1 MSRSAFSRLAASP
14 CCSVRRMA
22 TETATETKQGSI
34 GLVQAI
40 ALYVGAVLGTG
51 VLVLPAIAAEQ
62 AGPGSLIAWAAL
74 VALSVPMA
82 LAYAAMS
89 RQRPDAGGFS
99 DAIERAFGPR
109 WGAVSG
115 WIFLASVP
123 TGFVVGSLIAGSSAA
138 TAFGLDRN
146 AAFAFAALLIAV
158 VYFINW
164 FGLKFSATAQ
174 SIAVTAIS
182 IVVLVVVIRA
192 LPSVRASE
200 FEPVLPHG
208 IASVGTAALTLFWAF
223 VGWEAITPLA
233 NEIRRPSDLWRAT
246 IIAVVVVGVFYI
258 GLSYV
263 TIGTHSYGGAG
274 TSVPLIGL
282 ARSTFGDFAGIA
294 MGVAA
299 FALSFPV
306 INAYTAGISRLTAA
320 LAARRAL
327 PDWLAVQ
334 ARYGGAEVPRRA
346 LVTIGVAV
354 AIAMVVAYLA
364 GWGVDTLLPL
374 SASSFIATYVLSMAA
389 AVRLL
394 HGWARAGA
402 ALALV
407 ACTVVLLFSG
417 ALLAWIVGVS
427 VACVLYTRSRFRGAA
442 ERQPFV

>member
-1 MSRSAFSRLAASP
+1 
-14 CCSVRRMA
+14 MA
-22 TETATETKQGSI
+22 DTRQGSI
-34 GLVQAI
+34 GLVQAT

-62 AGPGSLIAWAAL
+62 AGPGSLAAWALL

-99 DAIERAFGPR
+99 DAIERAFGPA

-146 AAFAFAALLIAV
+146 AAFAFAAALVSLV
-158 VYFINW
+158 FVINW
-164 FGLKFSATAQ
+164 FGLRVSATLQ
-174 SIAVTAIS
+174 SIAVAVIS
-182 IVVLVVVIRA
+182 AVVLVVIVRA
-192 LPSVRASE
+192 LPTVDASA
-200 FEPVLPHG
+200 FEPILPHG
-208 IASVGTAALTLFWAF
+208 AAAVGTAALTVFWAF

-233 NEIRRPSDLWRAT
+233 SEIRRPSDLWRAT
-246 IIAVVVVGVFYI
+246 IIAVFVVGAFYFA
-258 GLSYV
+258 LAFV
-263 TIGTHSYGGAG
+263 TIGTHAYGEAG
-274 TSVPLIGL
+274 TNVPLIGL
-282 ARSTFGDFAGIA
+282 ARSTFGDFAGVA

-306 INAYTAGISRLTAA
+306 INAYTAGISRLMAS

-327 PDWLAVQ
+327 PSWLAVQ
-334 ARYGGAEVPRRA
+334 AEHRGASVPRRA
-346 LVTIGVAV
+346 LVTLAVSVGTAVAV
-354 AIAMVVAYLA
+354 AYFA
-364 GWGVDTLLPL
+364 GWGVDDLLPL

-394 HGWARAGA
+394 RGWARSGA
-402 ALALV
+402 AVALV

-427 VACVLYTRSRFRGAA
+427 IASVLYTRARLRSPAHVATAVVDPR
-442 ERQPFV
+442 

>member
-1 MSRSAFSRLAASP
+1 MP
-14 CCSVRRMA
+14 
-22 TETATETKQGSI
+22 EPKQGSI
-34 GLVQAI
+34 GLVQAT

-74 VALSVPMA
+74 VVLSVPMA

-115 WIFLASVP
+115 WIFLAQVP
-123 TGFVVGSLIAGSSAA
+123 TGYVVGTLIAGSSAA

-146 AAFAFAALLIAV
+146 AAFAFAAALLAAV
-158 VYFINW
+158 FAVNW
-164 FGLKFSATAQ
+164 FGLRVSATFQ
-174 SIAVTAIS
+174 SIAVAVIS
-182 IVVLVVVIRA
+182 AVVLVVIIRA

-208 IASVGTAALTLFWAF
+208 IAAVGTSALSLFWAF

-246 IIAVVVVGVFYI
+246 IIAVVVVGAFYL
-258 GLSYV
+258 GLAFV
-263 TIGTHSYGGAG
+263 TIGTHAYGEVG
-274 TSVPLIGL
+274 TNVPLIGL
-282 ARSTFGDFAGIA
+282 ARSTFGDFAGVA

-306 INAYTAGISRLTAA
+306 INAYTAGMSRLTAA
-320 LAARRAL
+320 LARRRAL

-334 ARYGGAEVPRRA
+334 STGGVPRRA
-346 LVTIGVAV
+346 LVTIALGVA
-354 AIAMVVAYLA
+354 AAMLVAYLV
-364 GWGVDTLLPL
+364 GWGVDDLLPL

-402 ALALV
+402 AVALV
-407 ACTVVLLFSG
+407 ACVVVLLFSG
-417 ALLAWIVGVS
+417 ALLAWVVGVS
-427 VACVLYTRSRFRGAA
+427 IASVLYTRARFVTRASA
-442 ERQPFV
+442 S

>member
-1 MSRSAFSRLAASP
+1 
-14 CCSVRRMA
+14 MA
-22 TETATETKQGSI
+22 DAKAGSI
-34 GLVQAI
+34 GLVQAT

-62 AGPGSLIAWAAL
+62 AGPGSLIAWAGL
-74 VALSVPMA
+74 IALSVPMA

-123 TGFVVGSLIAGSSAA
+123 TGYVVGTLIAGSSAA

-146 AAFAFAALLIAV
+146 AAFAFAAVLVAV
-158 VYFINW
+158 VYAINW
-164 FGLKFSATAQ
+164 FGLRVSATFQ
-174 SIAVTAIS
+174 SIAVAIIS
-182 IVVLVVVIRA
+182 VVVLVVVIRA
-192 LPSVRASE
+192 LPNVRASE

-208 IASVGTAALTLFWAF
+208 AAAVGTAALTLFWAF

-246 IIAVVVVGVFYI
+246 IIAVAVVGVFYV
-258 GLSYV
+258 GLAFV
-263 TIGTHSYGGAG
+263 TIGTHSYGEAG
-274 TSVPLIGL
+274 TNVPLIGL
-282 ARSTFGDFAGIA
+282 ARSTFGDYAGVA

-320 LAARRAL
+320 LASRRAL
-327 PDWLAVQ
+327 PGWLSVQ
-334 ARYGGAEVPRRA
+334 SEHRGANVPRRA
-346 LVTIGVAV
+346 LVTMGLGVG
-354 AIAMVVAYLA
+354 IAMVVAYLI
-364 GWGVDTLLPL
+364 GWGVDDLLPL

-389 AVRLL
+389 AIRLL
-394 HGWARAGA
+394 HGAARIGAGV
-402 ALALV
+402 ALV
-407 ACTVVLLFSG
+407 ACVVVLLFSG
-417 ALLAWIVGVS
+417 ALLAWIVGVAIAS
-427 VACVLYTRSRFRGAA
+427 LLYTRSRLATRASA
-442 ERQPFV
+442 PAT

>member
-1 MSRSAFSRLAASP
+1 
-14 CCSVRRMA
+14 MA
-22 TETATETKQGSI
+22 DAKHGSL
-34 GLVQAI
+34 GLVQAT

-62 AGPGSLIAWAAL
+62 AGPASFIAWGLL
-74 VALSVPMA
+74 VALSVPMS

-123 TGFVVGSLIAGSSAA
+123 TGYVVGSLIAGSSAA

-146 AAFAFAALLIAV
+146 AAFAFAAVLLVIVFA
-158 VYFINW
+158 INW
-164 FGLKFSATAQ
+164 FGLRVAATFQ
-174 SIAVTAIS
+174 SISVAVIS
-182 IVVLVVVIRA
+182 GVVLLVIIRA
-192 LPSVRASE
+192 LPNVRAAE
-200 FEPVLPHG
+200 FEPVFPHG
-208 IASVGTAALTLFWAF
+208 VAAVGTAALSLFWAF

-233 NEIRRPSDLWRAT
+233 NEIRRPSDLWRAS

-258 GLSYV
+258 GLGVV
-263 TIGTHSYGGAG
+263 TIGTHSYGTPGID
-274 TSVPLIGL
+274 VPLIGL
-282 ARSTFGDFAGIA
+282 ARSTFGDFAGVA
-294 MGVAA
+294 MGIAA
-299 FALSFPV
+299 VALSFPV

-320 LAARRAL
+320 LAQRRAL
-327 PDWLAVQ
+327 PEWLGTLAP
-334 ARYGGAEVPRRA
+334 GGVPRRA
-346 LVTIGVAV
+346 LVTMTTLIV
-354 AIAMVVAYLA
+354 IALTVSYLV
-364 GWGVDTLLPL
+364 GWGVDDLLPL

-394 HGWARAGA
+394 HGWARIGAGV
-402 ALALV
+402 ALV

-427 VACVLYTRSRFRGAA
+427 IASVLYTRARFADRGPVPAT
-442 ERQPFV
+442 

>member
-1 MSRSAFSRLAASP
+1 
-14 CCSVRRMA
+14 
-22 TETATETKQGSI
+22 
-34 GLVQAI
+34 
-40 ALYVGAVLGTG
+40 VLGTG

-62 AGPGSLIAWAAL
+62 AGPASLVAWAAL

-123 TGFVVGSLIAGSSAA
+123 TGYVVGGLIAGSSAA

-146 AAFAFAALLIAV
+146 AAFAFAAILLV
-158 VYFINW
+158 VVVSINW
-164 FGLKFSATAQ
+164 FGLRVSATFQ
-174 SIAVTAIS
+174 SISVAVIS
-182 IVVLVVVIRA
+182 AVVLLVIVRA
-192 LPSVRASE
+192 LPNVDARE
-200 FEPVLPHG
+200 FEPFLPHG
-208 IASVGTAALTLFWAF
+208 APAVGTAALTLFWAF

-246 IIAVVVVGVFYI
+246 IIAVVVVGVFYL
-258 GLSYV
+258 GLAFV
-263 TIGTHSYGGAG
+263 TIGTHSYGGEG
-274 TSVPLIGL
+274 TNVPLIGL
-282 ARSTFGDFAGIA
+282 ARSTFGDFAGVA

-327 PDWLAVQ
+327 PSWLAVQ
-334 ARYGGAEVPRRA
+334 AVRSSGNVPRRA
-346 LVTIGVAV
+346 LVTMTSLIVVALT
-354 AIAMVVAYLA
+354 VAYLV
-364 GWGVDTLLPL
+364 GWGVDDLLPL

-394 HGWARAGA
+394 HGWARIGAGVA
-402 ALALV
+402 FV
-407 ACTVVLLFSG
+407 ACSIVLLFSG

-427 VACVLYTRSRFRGAA
+427 IASLLYTRARFATGTAGGAT
-442 ERQPFV
+442 

>member
-1 MSRSAFSRLAASP
+1 MQ
-14 CCSVRRMA
+14 A
-22 TETATETKQGSI
+22 T
-34 GLVQAI
+34 

-62 AGPGSLIAWAAL
+62 AGPGSLIAWALL

-115 WIFLASVP
+115 WIFLAQVP
-123 TGFVVGSLIAGSSAA
+123 TGYVVGSLIAGSSAA

-146 AAFAFAALLIAV
+146 AAFAFASVLVAIVFA
-158 VYFINW
+158 INW
-164 FGLKFSATAQ
+164 FGLRVSATFQ
-174 SIAVTAIS
+174 SIAVAVIS
-182 IVVLVVVIRA
+182 VVVLVVIVRA
-192 LPSVRASE
+192 LPNVNPAE
-200 FEPVLPHG
+200 FQPTFPHG
-208 IASVGTAALTLFWAF
+208 IAAVGTASLSLFWAF
-223 VGWEAITPLA
+223 VGWEAIAPLA

-246 IIAVVVVGVFYI
+246 IIAVVVVGVFYL
-258 GLSYV
+258 GLAFV
-263 TIGTHSYGGAG
+263 TIGTHAYGQAG
-274 TSVPLIGL
+274 TNVPLIGL
-282 ARSTFGDFAGIA
+282 ARSTFGDFAGAA

-306 INAYTAGISRLTAA
+306 INAYTAGISRLTAS

-327 PDWLAVQ
+327 PDWLAAQ
-334 ARYGGAEVPRRA
+334 AEHRGANVPRRA
-346 LVTIGVAV
+346 LVTIGVSIGIAMAV
-354 AIAMVVAYLA
+354 AYVA
-364 GWGVDTLLPL
+364 GWGVDDLLPL

-389 AVRLL
+389 AMRLL
-394 HGWARAGA
+394 HGWARLGA
-402 ALALV
+402 AVALV

-427 VACVLYTRSRFRGAA
+427 IASALYTRARSSRPQQDPVG
-442 ERQPFV
+442 ELGV

>member
-1 MSRSAFSRLAASP
+1 MAAEAKP
-14 CCSVRRMA
+14 
-22 TETATETKQGSI
+22 GSI

-82 LAYAAMS
+82 LAYASMS

-99 DAIERAFGPR
+99 DAIERAFGPV

-123 TGFVVGSLIAGSSAA
+123 TGYVVGSLIAGSSAA

-146 AAFAFAALLIAV
+146 AAFAFAATLIV
-158 VYFINW
+158 IVFTINW
-164 FGLKFSATAQ
+164 FGLRVSATFQ
-174 SIAVTAIS
+174 SIAVAVIS
-182 IVVLVVVIRA
+182 VVVLVVVIRA
-192 LPSVRASE
+192 LPSVDASE
-200 FEPVLPHG
+200 FQPVLPHG
-208 IASVGTAALTLFWAF
+208 AAAVGTAALTLFWAF

-246 IIAVVVVGVFYI
+246 IIAVVVVGAFYI
-258 GLSYV
+258 GLAFV
-263 TIGTHSYGGAG
+263 TIGTHSYGATG
-274 TSVPLIGL
+274 TNVPLIGL
-282 ARSTFGDFAGIA
+282 AKATFGDFAGVA

-320 LAARRAL
+320 LAQRRAL
-327 PDWLAVQ
+327 PEWLAAQ
-334 ARYGGAEVPRRA
+334 SSTQVPRRA
-346 LVTIGVAV
+346 LVAIGFSVG
-354 AIAMVVAYLA
+354 IAMVVAYVT
-364 GWGVDTLLPL
+364 GWGVDDLLPL

-389 AVRLL
+389 ATRLL
-394 HGWARAGA
+394 HGWARIGA
-402 ALALV
+402 AVALV

-417 ALLAWIVGVS
+417 AILAWILGVS
-427 VACVLYTRSRFRGAA
+427 IACVLYTRARFAARAA
-442 ERQPFV
+442 EATEASGAS

>member
-1 MSRSAFSRLAASP
+1 MAA
-14 CCSVRRMA
+14 
-22 TETATETKQGSI
+22 TKPGSI
-34 GLVQAI
+34 GLLQAT

-115 WIFLASVP
+115 WIFLAQVP
-123 TGFVVGSLIAGSSAA
+123 TGYVVGTLIAGSSAA

-146 AAFAFAALLIAV
+146 AAFAFAAALV
-158 VYFINW
+158 VIVFAINW
-164 FGLKFSATAQ
+164 FGLQVSATFQ
-174 SIAVTAIS
+174 SIAVAVIS
-182 IVVLVVVIRA
+182 AVVLVVIIRA
-192 LPSVRASE
+192 LPSVDASE

-208 IASVGTAALTLFWAF
+208 ITAIGTAALSLFWAF

-246 IIAVVVVGVFYI
+246 IIAVVVVGVFYL
-258 GLSYV
+258 GLAFV
-263 TIGTHSYGGAG
+263 TIGTHSYGEAG
-274 TSVPLIGL
+274 TNVPLIGL
-282 ARSTFGDFAGIA
+282 ARATFGDLAGGA

-306 INAYTAGISRLTAA
+306 VNAYTAGISRLTAA
-320 LAARRAL
+320 LAQRRAL
-327 PDWLAVQ
+327 PSWLAVQ
-334 ARYGGAEVPRRA
+334 SPGGVPRRA
-346 LVTIGVAV
+346 LVTIVVGIG
-354 AIAMVVAYLA
+354 IAMGIAYLV
-364 GWGVDTLLPL
+364 GWGVDDLLPL

-389 AVRLL
+389 AIRLL
-394 HGWARAGA
+394 HGAARIGA
-402 ALALV
+402 AVALV
-407 ACTVVLLFSG
+407 ACVMVLVFSG
-417 ALLAWIVGVS
+417 ALLAWIVGVGIAS
-427 VACVLYTRSRFRGAA
+427 VLYTRSRLAA
-442 ERQPFV
+442 PAPAIEAPAS